1 MYTNTGTCTC
11 TRTRTRT
18 DYVYIYIFK
27 LLNALNLVNRL
38 CVSADRRFLTLHEI
52 CRVVIRGVLRKNTL
66 AEHPDTK
73 GLKRTRK
80 PKPQAKKRRR
90 FTMLPM
96 SMFGNIDRDS
106 DEDESRLAV
115 AVYNEEEAT
124 TTSETGREQREQREE
139 SEGSEEGSD
148 ADMSDALQ
156 RVLEHR
162 LRRGPWRGHRVVH
175 HHDWPMDAEEENE
188 DQGIEEDMED
198 GGKKDDEAC
207 TNGDVVVQPPSLS
220 TSSEEMDSDAHQSF
234 GDTLPITV
242 PSGERRQRCSS
253 GTSGVS
259 ASNTSG
265 VGTCSSVDEQSDV
278 DKANGYAIEQSA
290 NDGSSSNSV
299 ESPARDHGNS
309 DHVRNWHTN
318 NTSHCN
324 NGRDVAGDEKVTVRR
339 RHRQNTVSLS
349 SCDEEEDED
358 VEMDADC
365 STSRSPRNGVPAP
378 RMEDEERNEARI
390 NFKKCLFE
398 KVDLLPIPCALK
410 EYLLFYRT

>member
-1 MYTNTGTCTC
+1 M
-11 TRTRTRT
+11 
-18 DYVYIYIFK
+18 
-27 LLNALNLVNRL
+27 
-38 CVSADRRFLTLHEI
+38 
-52 CRVVIRGVLRKNTL
+52 
-66 AEHPDTK
+66 K

-80 PKPQAKKRRR
+80 AKPQAKKRRR

-96 SMFGNIDRDS
+96 SMFGSVDNRDS

-124 TTSETGREQREQREE
+124 SETGRERGGE
-139 SEGSEEGSD
+139 SEEEGSD
-148 ADMSDALQ
+148 PDMSDALQ

-175 HHDWPMDAEEENE
+175 HHDWPMDAGDENA

-198 GGKKDDEAC
+198 NGRMG
-207 TNGDVVVQPPSLS
+207 GDVVVQPPSPS
-220 TSSEEMDSDAHQSF
+220 TSSEDMDSDSRHSF

-259 ASNTSG
+259 ASYTSG

-278 DKANGYAIEQSA
+278 DKTNGYAIEQSTNNVDKA
-290 NDGSSSNSV
+290 NAYATEPSTNNVDKANAYATEQSTNDVDKANGYATEQSTNDASSSNSV
-299 ESPARDHGNS
+299 HIESPARDVGNS
-309 DHVRNWHTN
+309 DRVRNWRSN
-318 NTSHCN
+318 NISRCN
-324 NGRDVAGDEKVTVRR
+324 NGASDETVTVRR

-358 VEMDADC
+358 VEMDADG
-365 STSRSPRNGVPAP
+365 SASRSPRNGVPVP

-410 EYLLFYRT
+410 QYLLFYRT